1 MMESILIANR
11 GEIACRIIRT
21 CRRLGIRSIAVYSD
35 ADADALHVELADEA
49 IYLGGSSAR
58 DSYLN
63 IDALVAAARRT
74 SAQAIHP
81 GYGFLS
87 ENEAFARRLKEEGI
101 VFIGPHPEA
110 IAAMGS
116 KSQSKILMRKHGV
129 PLVPGYEGEDQSL
142 ARFMKE
148 ADAIG
153 YPVLLKAA
161 AGGGGKGMRIVHD
174 ASSLQAAMEGAKR
187 EALNAFGNDELLIE
201 KYFESARH
209 IEFQVFGDRHGNTV
223 HLFER
228 ECSIQ
233 RRYQKVFE
241 ESPSPVLSD
250 EKREEMGRAA
260 VQAAAA
266 IGYDN
271 AGTVEFIYAPAGDF
285 YFLEMNTRLQVEH
298 PVTEAITGLDLVEWQ
313 IRVAQGETLPLRQE
327 EIQRSGYA
335 LECRLYAEDANQQ
348 FLPDTGRVLVWDA
361 PELEGLRYDT
371 GVRSGSEIGI
381 HYDPM
386 IAKVIAHGDNRGM
399 AIRRMQHALR
409 RLVCLGLTTNQEFL
423 LEVLEREDFR
433 HGDYDTHYIANRL
446 DGGTSK
452 PVQDQDLQIALQAA
466 TAYGWLNRQ
475 AQKPMPHLPSG
486 WRNIFF
492 APQQQQWI
500 FNEEV
505 HTVLYRAEGRML
517 HFGTADDIRR
527 VEVIGLHA
535 HELILNTEGHRLRFA
550 VAQSG
555 DQVFVQ
561 LPSGQRLRFT
571 EQSRYPE
578 KEKENVKGGYLTPMP
593 AQVVK
598 VLVENGQEVKKGQ
611 SLLILVSMKMENTI
625 AAVEDGI
632 VEEIYVSEGM
642 NLEAG
647 KLLLKMKSES

>member
-1 MMESILIANR
+1 MIESILIANR

-35 ADADALHVELADEA
+35 ADADALHTTLADEA
-49 IYLGGSSAR
+49 VYLGGSAAR

-63 IDALVAAARRT
+63 VDALIAAARRT
-74 SAQAIHP
+74 GAQAIHP

-87 ENEAFARRLKEEGI
+87 ENEAFAQRLKEEGI
-101 VFIGPHPEA
+101 LFIGPHPEA

-142 ARFMKE
+142 SRFRNE

-174 ASSLQAAMEGAKR
+174 PASLEAAMEAARR

-209 IEFQVFGDRHGNTV
+209 IEFQVFGDRHAQV
-223 HLFER
+223 IHLFER

-241 ESPSPVLSD
+241 ESPSAVLNE

-260 VQAAAA
+260 VLAARA

-271 AGTVEFIYAPAGDF
+271 AGTVEFIYAPSGDF

-313 IRVAQGETLPLRQE
+313 IRVAQGEKLPLKQE
-327 EIQRSGYA
+327 EVQRKGYA
-335 LECRLYAEDANQQ
+335 LECRLYAEDANRQ
-348 FLPDTGRVLVWDA
+348 FLPDTGRVLVWHA
-361 PELEGLRYDT
+361 AETEGMRYDT
-371 GVRSGSEIGI
+371 GIRSGSEIGI

-386 IAKVIAHGDNRGM
+386 IAKVIAHGENREQ
-399 AIRRMQHALR
+399 AIRRMQYALK

-423 LEVLEREDFR
+423 LQVLEREDFQR
-433 HGDYDTHYIANRL
+433 GDYDTHYIANRL

-452 PVQDQDLQIALQAA
+452 PVQEDELQQGLMAA

-475 AQKPMPHLPSG
+475 NHKTMPHLPSG

-492 APQQQQWI
+492 APQQQSWTFENQQ
-500 FNEEV
+500 
-505 HTVLYRAEGRML
+505 HTVYYRAEGKVL
-517 HFGTADDIRR
+517 KFGEAEHLVP
-527 VEVIGLHA
+527 VELISLNG
-535 HELILNTEGHRLRFA
+535 HELVLNISAHRLRFA
-550 VAQSG
+550 VAQDG
-555 DQVFVQ
+555 DQLFVQ
-561 LPSGQRLRFT
+561 LPSGRRLRFT
-571 EQSRYPE
+571 EQNRYPG
-578 KEKENVKGGYLTPMP
+578 KEKEAVKGGYLTPMP

-598 VLVENGQEVKKGQ
+598 VLVEPGQQVKNGQ

-625 AAVEDGI
+625 VAFEDAV